1 MPIYTLTLIDK
12 HTKINLSVFK
22 TVIVLKTVEIRAL
35 KNGKKMGGGGIGEKQ
50 KTVSSGNVRLIK
62 SEYFIKIIYPDCSQ
76 EGVPPRS

>member
-22 TVIVLKTVEIRAL
+22 TVNVLKTVSMEDLYYIR
-35 KNGKKMGGGGIGEKQ
+35 NWIQERKKK
-50 KTVSSGNVRLIK
+50 SGNVCLIK